1 MTIIDFD
8 ENVENKIIENE
19 SPLLNKD
26 TWVVLYYA
34 EWCGHCK
41 TFTPT
46 WDELANKC
54 KDKMNFAKI
63 EQSNFNKKELGYN
76 PGENIEGYPT
86 IYLRK
91 NGKDVEQYSGERSLE
106 ALEKYI
112 DSNVSDKKKGSLS
125 RKGSRGSLS
134 RRGSRGS
141 LSRRGSRGSLS
152 RRGSRGSLS
161 RRGSRGSRRG
171 SRGSRRGSRGSRGS
185 RS

>member
-34 EWCGHCK
+34 EWCGHCT
-41 TFTPT
+41 TFKPT

-76 PGENIEGYPT
+76 PSENIEGYPT

-106 ALEKYI
+106 ALEQYI
-112 DSNVSDKKKGSLS
+112 DSNVSSDKKKKSPGSPS
-125 RKGSRGSLS
+125 P
-134 RRGSRGS
+134 
-141 LSRRGSRGSLS
+141 
-152 RRGSRGSLS
+152 
-161 RRGSRGSRRG
+161 RGSRRG
-171 SRGSRRGSRGSRGS
+171 SRRRGSRRRDSRRRDS

>member
-1 MTIIDFD
+1 MTVIDFD

-19 SPLLNKD
+19 SPLLNND
-26 TWVVLYYA
+26 TWFVLYYA

-41 TFTPT
+41 NFTPK

-63 EQSNFNKKELGYN
+63 EQSIFNKKELGYN
-76 PGENIEGYPT
+76 PSENIDGYPT

-112 DSNVSDKKKGSLS
+112 DSNVSSDKKKKSPAS
-125 RKGSRGSLS
+125 R
-134 RRGSRGS
+134 RRGSRRRGS
-141 LSRRGSRGSLS
+141 ASRRRGSRRRGSAS
-152 RRGSRGSLS
+152 RRRGSASRRRGSRS
-161 RRGSRGSRRG
+161 
-171 SRGSRRGSRGSRGS
+171 
-185 RS
+185 

>member
-1 MTIIDFD
+1 MTVIDFN
-8 ENVENKIIENE
+8 ENVETKIIANE
-19 SPLLNKD
+19 SPLLNTD
-26 TWVVLYYA
+26 TWFVLYYA

-41 TFTPT
+41 NIKPI
-46 WDELANKC
+46 WKELENKC

-63 EQSNFNKKELGYN
+63 EQSNFNKKELGYK
-76 PGENIEGYPT
+76 PGEYIDGYPT

-91 NGKDVEQYSGERSLE
+91 NGKDVTQYSGERSLE

-152 RRGSRGSLS
+152 RRGSRGSRS
-161 RRGSRGSRRG
+161 RRGSRS
-171 SRGSRRGSRGSRGS
+171 
-185 RS
+185 

>member
-34 EWCGHCK
+34 EWCGHCT
-41 TFTPT
+41 TFKPT

-91 NGKDVEQYSGERSLE
+91 NGKDVDQYSGERSLE
-106 ALEKYI
+106 ALEQYV
-112 DSNVSDKKKGSLS
+112 DSNVSSDKKKKSPSRSRSASL
-125 RKGSRGSLS
+125 RRGRGRGRGSRRRDRGSA
-134 RRGSRGS
+134 RRGSRRRD
-141 LSRRGSRGSLS
+141 SRR
-152 RRGSRGSLS
+152 
-161 RRGSRGSRRG
+161 
-171 SRGSRRGSRGSRGS
+171 